1 MRDTYFW
8 YQNCHF
14 KQKKY
19 NTKTDE
25 IENEKENYKEN
36 KFFNKKQIVSFR
48 KGAIM
53 QGVNTWSEPESIYIF
68 SK

>member
-8 YQNCHF
+8 HQNCHF

-25 IENEKENYKEN
+25 LKNEKENYKEN
-36 KFFNKKQIVSFR
+36 IFFNEKQAVNFR

-53 QGVNTWSEPESIYIF
+53 QGVNT
-68 SK
+68 

>member
-19 NTKTDE
+19 NTKTDK

-36 KFFNKKQIVSFR
+36 KFFNKKQVVNFR

-53 QGVNTWSEPESIYIF
+53 QGVNT
-68 SK
+68 

>member
-1 MRDTYFW
+1 MRDTYFCH
-8 YQNCHF
+8 QNCHF

-25 IENEKENYKEN
+25 LKNEKENYKEN
-36 KFFNKKQIVSFR
+36 IFFNKKQAVNFR

-53 QGVNTWSEPESIYIF
+53 QGVNT
-68 SK
+68 